1 MDELR
6 RTRAGTAYVVAPESG
21 AGPGVLVLHAWWGL
35 TPFFK
40 AVADRLA
47 DVGFV
52 ALAPDLFA
60 GCTAQTP
67 EEAEVL
73 LAEAD
78 ATAMVGL
85 IESSL
90 TVLQGLPATPE
101 APVGVLGFSM
111 GGSLGL
117 RAATRRPDDVGAVSV
132 FYGLTDVDF
141 APLRAAVQGHFAE
154 FDEFDSEDDV
164 VAMEA
169 HMRLVGLYPEI
180 HRYRGTA
187 HWFFES
193 DREVAYSPEA
203 AELAWERTVS
213 FLRRHLDDAGSSGG
227 EP

>member
-1 MDELR
+1 MDDPR
-6 RTRAGTAYVVAPESG
+6 RTHAGTAYVVAPESG
-21 AGPGVLVLHAWWGL
+21 TGPGVLVLHAWWGL

-47 DVGFV
+47 DAGFV

-60 GCTAQTP
+60 GRTAQTP
-67 EEAEVL
+67 ESAEAL

-78 ATAMVGL
+78 ATTMVRL
-85 IESSL
+85 VESSL
-90 TVLQGLPATPE
+90 SVLRGLPATPD

-132 FYGLTDVDF
+132 FYGITDVDF

-154 FDEFDSEDDV
+154 FDEFDSDDDV
-164 VAMEA
+164 VEMEA
-169 HMRLVGLYPEI
+169 HMRLVGLFPEV
-180 HRYRGTA
+180 HRYPGTA

-203 AELAWERTVS
+203 AEMAWERTVG
-213 FLRRHLDDAGSSGG
+213 FLHRHLDGSARPEVES
-227 EP
+227 

>member
-6 RTRAGTAYVVAPESG
+6 RTHAGTAYVVAPESG
-21 AGPGVLVLHAWWGL
+21 AGSGVLVLHAWWGL

-47 DVGFV
+47 DAGFV
-52 ALAPDLFA
+52 ALAPDLF
-60 GCTAQTP
+60 GGRSAQTP
-67 EEAEVL
+67 AEAEVL

-90 TVLQGLPATPE
+90 SVLQGLPATPE
-101 APVGVLGFSM
+101 GPVGVVGFSM

-154 FDEFDSEDDV
+154 FDEFDSDDDV

-180 HRYRGTA
+180 HRYPGTA
-187 HWFFES
+187 HWFFEA

-213 FLRRHLDDAGSSGG
+213 FLRRHLDDAGSSDGAR
-227 EP
+227 